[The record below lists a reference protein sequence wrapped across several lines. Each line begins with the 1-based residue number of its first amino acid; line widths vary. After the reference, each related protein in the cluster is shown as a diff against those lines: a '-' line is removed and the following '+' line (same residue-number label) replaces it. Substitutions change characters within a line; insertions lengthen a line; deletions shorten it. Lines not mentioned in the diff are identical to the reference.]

1 VAEGYYEWGLT
12 LGQKKYKRGLIRQEN
27 ERIILTAAAEE
38 FVLNG
43 FRGTSMNAISERSG
57 LPKANLHYYF
67 SSKLGLYGAVLREV
81 LELWDATFN
90 ELTADDDPAQ
100 SLSRYVRGK
109 VMFSRDNPLAS
120 RLFAIELI
128 SGGEHLTEYFG
139 EDYRLWFAGRAQV
152 LQAWIDAGKMDAID
166 PNHLIFM
173 IWASTQHYADFGS
186 QVVHALAA
194 EGGLDDDEFERA
206 ADTLCHIILKGCGIS
221 AGVIGQR

>member
-1 VAEGYYEWGLT
+1 MVVVSGDEQLE
-12 LGQKKYKRGLIRQEN
+12 QKKYKRGLIRQEN

-128 SGGEHLTEYFG
+128 SGGEHLSEYFG

-152 LQAWIDAGKMDAID
+152 FKAWIDAGKMDAVD

-173 IWASTQHYADFGS
+173 IWASTQHYADFSS
-186 QVVHALAA
+186 QVTHALGV
-194 EGGLDDDEFERA
+194 ENGLDDEEFERA

-221 AGVIGQR
+221 SGVIGQSE